1 MQIFR
6 ILSAWIFSVE
16 DKNSRRVDVRSEREK
31 ERPEIVTSSL
41 SASSLS
47 SLLLLS
53 LPPLFCRGNRWTFTQ
68 QRSAFRCAAIIAYCE
83 RKLSLGQSFQTAA
96 GRYNKRRSL
105 ARKWRWLFNAVASSV
120 ANHDAFLRS
129 YATRDLS
136 YFISPIV
143 CQIFSKAFVQ
153 RLDVAQICA
162 THDVAD

>member
-1 MQIFR
+1 MSKIK
-6 ILSAWIFSVE
+6 IAVE
-16 DKNSRRVDVRSEREK
+16 LMCVRK
-31 ERPEIVTSSL
+31 ERKRDRKLSPLPSLLPLFPHSSSL
-41 SASSLS
+41 S
-47 SLLLLS
+47 LS
-53 LPPLFCRGNRWTFTQ
+53 LPPLFCRGNRWTFTR